1 MNMLRYLT
9 AGESHGP
16 ALTAIVEGFPSGV
29 ALDTELIDRELKRR
43 QGGYGRG
50 KRQTLETDRI
60 IVDSG
65 TYHGVTTGGPI
76 TLRLVNNDAKLERLP
91 GARRAR
97 AAATSTW
104 PARSTI
110 RPASARS
117 SNAPAPARRRS
128 GSRSGRWRKLLLR
141 ELGITVFGYVREL
154 GGIAAPPL
162 SFDPAVR
169 DASPVYTLNPEAD
182 PAIVAAI
189 DAAKE
194 AGDTLGGVVETVVT
208 GCPIGLG
215 SHAQWDR
222 KLDARLAL
230 AVMSIQAIKA
240 VEIGL
245 GVEAAR
251 RPGSKVMDPIAYEPD
266 HPADD
271 RRFGFRRPTNN
282 AGGIEGGTSNGEP
295 IVVRASKKP
304 ISTLAA
310 RGPVDQHGDQGP
322 PARRLRA
329 LRRLRRPR
337 RQRDRRE
344 RRRLRDRRRRRREV
358 RRDQPRRH
366 QGGSRRGPR
375 IEAETSRRVGCGGQG
390 VLIRTE
396 RDTPRDPGSATKLKL
411 RSRADSIILPR
422 AG

>member
-1 MNMLRYLT
+1 MLRYLT

-29 ALDTELIDRELKRR
+29 ALDTAPIDRELERR

-50 KRQTLETDRI
+50 KRQKLETDRI

-65 TYHGVTTGGPI
+65 VYHGVTTGGPI
-76 TLRLVNNDAKLERLP
+76 TLRLINNDAKLERLTEP
-91 GARRAR
+91 AAPRGGHIDLAGAINYQ
-97 AAATSTW
+97 TG
-104 PARSTI
+104 I
-110 RPASARS
+110 RQVLERASARET
-117 SNAPAPARRRS
+117 ALRVAVGGLAR
-128 GSRSGRWRKLLLR
+128 LLLT

-154 GGIAAPPL
+154 GGVAAPPL
-162 SFDPAVR
+162 SFEPAVR

-189 DAAKE
+189 DSARE
-194 AGDTLGGVVETVVT
+194 AGDTLGGIVEVVVT

-222 KLDARLAL
+222 KLDARLAA

-245 GVEAAR
+245 GIEAAR
-251 RPGSKVMDPIAYEPD
+251 RPGSRVMDPIRYEPD
-266 HPADD
+266 SPLDD

-295 IVVRASKKP
+295 IVVRAAKKP

-310 RGPVDQHGDQGP
+310 RGPSVNMATKAPQ
-322 PARRLRA
+322 PAAYERSDVCAVPAASVIVENVVAFEIAAAIVEKYVGTSLEAIRA
-329 LRRLRRPR
+329 AHDALHELN
-337 RQRDRRE
+337 
-344 RRRLRDRRRRRREV
+344 RRRL
-358 RRDQPRRH
+358 
-366 QGGSRRGPR
+366 
-375 IEAETSRRVGCGGQG
+375 AEWGESV
-390 VLIRTE
+390 
-396 RDTPRDPGSATKLKL
+396 
-411 RSRADSIILPR
+411 
-422 AG
+422 